1 MFKTNN
7 IVVKKTNHSSSKISY
22 KELTYKIKKSMS
34 DIGYHYNIIINEY
47 NDYVNLRKQSHIFF
61 V

>member
-1 MFKTNN
+1 MFRTNN

-22 KELTYKIKKSMS
+22 KELIYKIKKSMS
-34 DIGYHYNIIINEY
+34 DIGYDYNLIINEY